1 MLKLRKKIAKLQA
14 EQTAL
19 TTQKRS
25 RAEVLAIV
33 QPLLANWAAADTA
46 AIARELSRATL
57 GEPFQL
63 DKLGLPLEA
72 VKAALNDALASLPE
86 GMATAQ
92 RLERLKTIA
101 VELDELEL
109 SEEAL
114 VMSTN
119 AERRPD
125 ARPEIILQA

>member
-25 RAEVLAIV
+25 RAEVLAIL
-33 QPLLANWAAADTA
+33 QPLLANWAAADA
-46 AIARELSRATL
+46 ACIARELARATL
-57 GEPFQL
+57 GEPFNL
-63 DKLGLPLEA
+63 AKLGLPLDT

-92 RLERLKTIA
+92 RLDRLKA
-101 VELDELEL
+101 VAEELDHLETE
-109 SEEAL
+109 EEAL

-119 AERRPD
+119 AERRHD